1 MINPQKKFSLNSK
14 NSLIIKISILISK
27 KTKNF
32 NTHGK
37 NLGKD
42 IEKKMIASDLI
53 LCLTKNSFAHS
64 KERLKSEKK
73 E

>member
-1 MINPQKKFSLNSK
+1 MEKS
-14 NSLIIKISILISK
+14 
-27 KTKNF
+27 
-32 NTHGK
+32 
-37 NLGKD
+37 GKD
-42 IEKKMIASDLI
+42 IEKMIASDLI